1 MLRLEAAVADVMLT
15 KRAFDQVGQF
25 ILTAPRDSRRMG
37 LFYGVS
43 EGDLDRLA
51 ASSAPAP

>member
-1 MLRLEAAVADVMLT
+1 MLRLEAALAEVMLT